1 MKFAK
6 RVFIGAGIWGI
17 VVLTP
22 IYGLI
27 DVSGRR
33 YAPPTQHPE
42 FFYGFLAVAMAWQL
56 AFLVIGSDPIRFRP
70 FMILAVIEKLGYV
83 GTLAVMYASARIT
96 ATDAQAALPDFVLGL
111 LFIVSFVKTRAAE
124 SSRSAP
130 AVRA

>member
-83 GTLAVMYASARIT
+83 GTLAAMYASARIT

-111 LFIVSFVKTRAAE
+111 LFIVSFVKTRAVE
-124 SSRSAP
+124 SSRAAP
-130 AVRA
+130 AVHA

>member
-1 MKFAK
+1 MKFAQ

-27 DVSGRR
+27 DVSGRS
-33 YAPPTQHPE
+33 YAPPTQYPQ

-70 FMILAVIEKLGYV
+70 FMVLAVIEKLGYV
-83 GTLAVMYASARIT
+83 GTLAVMYATGRIT
-96 ATDAQAALPDFVLGL
+96 ATDAQAALPDFVLGV
-111 LFIVSFVKTRAAE
+111 LFIVSFVKTRFVE
-124 SSRSAP
+124 PSRSGM
-130 AVRA
+130 AVHG